1 MANGNSAFGFD
12 YPNKGPFGI
21 CLQEQLQT
29 TFDQNSAFSQRAW
42 ENAKQN
48 CQYGCVLPPGIPQW
62 PPGVTPLSAPATMGL
77 AYGAQFASSVGL
89 ATGSPVSI
97 PMTDPQIIN
106 TLQAK
111 PFQFD
116 SPYVAR
122 KEYARFVPNDS
133 PAVVKSLENGC
144 GIPAAIAAGALV
156 AGTQGPVSPIVAGA
170 SVASGN
176 LLSMFAKSFLE
187 AVRGVV
193 YDAKNWKQ
201 LPGETGAQKLKF
213 MASHDSSRAGVLAGG
228 ILILLAIIVFIVL
241 LCYIG
246 CCRNCS

>member
-1 MANGNSAFGFD
+1 MANGASFD

-62 PPGVTPLSAPATMGL
+62 PPGVTPLSAPAQFATMGL
-77 AYGAQFASSVGL
+77 ANGASIAAGVP
-89 ATGSPVSI
+89 GSPIPI
-97 PMTDPQIIN
+97 PMTDAQIVN
-106 TLQAK
+106 TLQSK

-133 PAVVKSLENGC
+133 PAVMKSLENGC
-144 GIPAAIAAGALV
+144 GAIPAAAAVV
-156 AGTQGPVSPIVAGA
+156 AADAQGPVSPIIATGT
-170 SVASGN
+170 SGN
-176 LLSMFAKSFLE
+176 LLSMFAKSFIE

-201 LPGETGAQKLKF
+201 LPGETSVQKLKF
-213 MASHDSSRAGVLAGG
+213 MASHDSSRASVIAGG
-228 ILILLAIIVFIVL
+228 ILIILAIIVFIVL
-241 LCYIG
+241 LSVIA
-246 CCRNCS
+246 CCRDCS